1 MSCKGVVTKCLYN
14 EIICIL
20 SILISCSA
28 EDDAISFQNEL
39 IFSDNLELGVVK
51 TLINDELYDLR
62 DNRGEETAVFLS
74 ETQNQF
80 DENRISLFVVKRA
93 NTIAIAG
100 MGKDQRVLVTDEFL
114 YTSTT
119 PHEIGHALGLFHTS
133 EEGNIMSRIRPY
145 ARKEFTDNQV
155 YTMKETLLGV
165 TAQ

>member
-1 MSCKGVVTKCLYN
+1 VQPTAIAQRSSYGLN
-14 EIICIL
+14 EIEFIEFLNGSYFHRYGIGM
-20 SILISCSA
+20 
-28 EDDAISFQNEL
+28 
-39 IFSDNLELGVVK
+39 ELGVVR
-51 TLINDELYDLR
+51 TLINDQLYDLR

-74 ETQNQF
+74 ETQDQF
-80 DENRISLFVVKRA
+80 DENRISVFVVKRS
-93 NTIAIAG
+93 NTVAIAG